1 MAKKSAKKPK
11 KSAKETKGQ
20 KVMIDGTEH
29 YLDKLSED
37 AKNQINNIIFVDTQI
52 QQLKSEGAVVDTA
65 RLGYRHALNNEL
77 SQSAGTHS

>member
-11 KSAKETKGQ
+11 KFAKETKRQ
-20 KVMIDGTEH
+20 KITIDGIDH
-29 YLDKLSED
+29 YLDNLSDD

-65 RLGYRHALNNEL
+65 RLGYRRALNNEL
-77 SQSAGTHS
+77 SQDGEIHS